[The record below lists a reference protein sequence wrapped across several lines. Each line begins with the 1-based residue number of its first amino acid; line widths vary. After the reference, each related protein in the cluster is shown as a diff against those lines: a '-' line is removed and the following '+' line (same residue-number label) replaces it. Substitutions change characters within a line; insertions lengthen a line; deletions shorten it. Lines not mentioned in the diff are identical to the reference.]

1 MTAFRLGCM
10 VGNMIGREELRQA
23 FHRVN
28 ELSTDSDL
36 PWSKFME
43 SQGFDPN
50 VVLEVANEHRQT
62 METFGMD
69 ELDISFGA
77 GFTLAVVAL
86 SLEEGK

>member
-1 MTAFRLGCM
+1 LTAFRLGCM

-23 FHRVN
+23 FHKVN
-28 ELSTDSDL
+28 EMSTDSDL

-50 VVLEVANEHRQT
+50 VVLEVAHEHRQT
-62 METFGMD
+62 METFGLKD
-69 ELDISFGA
+69 LDISFGA